1 MAKGGPRNP
10 MPHQDPKVRATN
22 FEEVA
27 MGYTEAMA
35 LDEAQRCLGCKAHPC
50 VKGCPVNVHIPDF
63 IAKIKDGDYIGAS
76 EEIKLTN
83 ALPSV
88 CGRVCPQENQCE
100 KHCILGI
107 KGEPVAIGRLERF
120 VADYQAANEKEKPE
134 FKPLDASLAKYNVA
148 VVGTGPSGLTVA
160 ADLAKLGY
168 SVTMFEALHKI
179 GGVLRYG
186 IPEFRLPRTV
196 LDAEIDY
203 VKSLGVTILP
213 NIIVGR
219 TFKVKDLLEQGYDA
233 VFVGSGAGA
242 PKMMKIPGEGA
253 AGIYSGNE
261 WLTRINLMRA
271 YSDDYDTPI
280 RKPKKVCVIG
290 AGNTAMD
297 CTRTALRVGAES
309 VTIVY
314 RRGREEMPARAEEI
328 ENAEEEGV
336 VFKLLTNPKRFIADE
351 DGAVCAME
359 CLKMEL
365 GEPDDSG
372 RRRPVPVEG
381 SEFNIECDTVIVA
394 LGQNPNPLIRTTT
407 EGLECQS
414 WGGIIIDEETG
425 MTNIPGL
432 FAGGDA
438 VTGEATVILAMGAGK
453 VAAKGIDNYIKS
465 KYNL

>member
-1 MAKGGPRNP
+1 MR
-10 MPHQDPKVRATN
+10 DV
-22 FEEVA
+22 
-27 MGYTEAMA
+27 
-35 LDEAQRCLGCKAHPC
+35 KA
-50 VKGCPVNVHIPDF
+50 G
-63 IAKIKDGDYIGAS
+63 
-76 EEIKLTN
+76 N
-83 ALPSV
+83 AP
-88 CGRVCPQENQCE
+88 
-100 KHCILGI
+100 
-107 KGEPVAIGRLERF
+107 
-120 VADYQAANEKEKPE
+120 
-134 FKPLDASLAKYNVA
+134 
-148 VVGTGPSGLTVA
+148 
-160 ADLAKLGY
+160 
-168 SVTMFEALHKI
+168 
-179 GGVLRYG
+179 
-186 IPEFRLPRTV
+186 
-196 LDAEIDY
+196 
-203 VKSLGVTILP
+203 SLGKHV
-213 NIIVGR
+213 
-219 TFKVKDLLEQGYDA
+219 A
-233 VFVGSGAGA
+233 
-242 PKMMKIPGEGA
+242 
-253 AGIYSGNE
+253 
-261 WLTRINLMRA
+261 
-271 YSDDYDTPI
+271 
-280 RKPKKVCVIG
+280 VIG

-336 VFKLLTNPKRFIADE
+336 VFKLLTNPKRFFAVE

>member
-1 MAKGGPRNP
+1 MKNKIIALFKERFGSEPVMYASAGRINLIGEHTDYNGGFVFPGAIDKCIMAGIKENGT
-10 MPHQDPKVRATN
+10 DKVRVYSADLDS
-22 FEEVA
+22 
-27 MGYTEAMA
+27 YTEFGLNEEDKPNEQWACYVFGVCR
-35 LDEAQRCLGCKAHPC
+35 ETIKRGGT
-50 VKGCPVNVHIPDF
+50 VKGF
-63 IAKIKDGDYIGAS
+63 
-76 EEIKLTN
+76 
-83 ALPSV
+83 
-88 CGRVCPQENQCE
+88 
-100 KHCILGI
+100 
-107 KGEPVAIGRLERF
+107 
-120 VADYQAANEKEKPE
+120 
-134 FKPLDASLAKYNVA
+134 
-148 VVGTGPSGLTVA
+148 
-160 ADLAKLGY
+160 
-168 SVTMFEALHKI
+168 
-179 GGVLRYG
+179 
-186 IPEFRLPRTV
+186 
-196 LDAEIDY
+196 
-203 VKSLGVTILP
+203 
-213 NIIVGR
+213 
-219 TFKVKDLLEQGYDA
+219 DA

-271 YSDDYDTPI
+271 YSDEYDTPI

-309 VTIVY
+309 VTVVY

-351 DGAVCAME
+351 NGAVCAMV

-365 GEPDDSG
+365 GEPDDS
-372 RRRPVPVEG
+372 VEG

-453 VAAKGIDNYIKS
+453 VAAKGIDNYIRS